1 MNFSEKTLVED
12 YIIQK
17 LEEKGW
23 KFVPPDEL
31 ERESLDEPLLLN
43 NLVRALKKLNA
54 DKGPGEDEIKQVIN
68 ELKFKSGME
77 GMKNILNFFKSG
89 VPVKFEKDRVVRH
102 IQLFDYDPGGIE
114 NNEFIVTRQ
123 AVYQS
128 GDRVIRPDV
137 MLYINGIP
145 LVDIEC
151 KNPVSFSENW
161 HNAYMQ
167 IKDYEK
173 LIPELYKYVQIGIAA
188 EQTARYF
195 PTVPWQKDVKIHLWR
210 EEGKDDIDS
219 IIEMLSKGT
228 LLNIIRYYLFF
239 REERGEET
247 KVITRYMQYRA
258 SEKIVRR
265 VIDNLEGREDKNR
278 GLIWHWQGSGKT
290 LTMIFA
296 ANKLYHQ
303 KQLENPTIF
312 FIIDRT
318 DLEDQHFIE
327 FNALDIVKPEIIGS
341 INDLK
346 DVIRHDECRGKRGI
360 MITLVHKFRPDELD
374 TLQKE
379 LEEQSKERET
389 ILTRKNVI
397 AFIDEGHRTQYGIL
411 AGQMKKIL
419 QNAFFFAFTG
429 TPISK
434 KHQDTYKEFSYP
446 PDEPYLDRYFITDS
460 IKDGFTKKIVYQPR
474 LEKFHLKKD
483 MLDTFLEVEF
493 EELDEDVREEV
504 EDRVRKKL
512 NSMNA
517 YLQNP
522 ERIEMIA
529 RDIAGHFREN
539 LDGRFKAMVVAV
551 SREACILYKLAL
563 DKHLPREYSEVV
575 MTYESREKEP
585 VRNYIKEARA
595 RYGGRDM
602 DDIKKDSIEKFKE
615 EEVPKILIVTN
626 MLLAGFDAPVLQTM
640 YLDKPLREHHIL
652 QAIARTNRPFKDAKE
667 AGLIIDYVGI
677 LKEVKK
683 AFESYSKDYQG
694 AIYDITALR
703 KDFADI
709 TGEILGLF
717 EGIEKYRYD
726 RKTML
731 KAIEVLTTG
740 EKNSRI
746 FIENYRTLRRLFEL
760 LASDESKIDLL
771 PKYRWISAVYT
782 YYLKMVIRE
791 QPGYEN
797 LARKYFR
804 KTLKYVHESTEIS
817 DLEKDLPVVEFGSDF
832 LENLEKHARTKEE
845 KAASIVF
852 TLNRYVLVETQKSP
866 VYESLSEK
874 VERILNLWKEKT
886 KDFEKIYKEG
896 VEVFKRGIELTRRQ
910 KELKFSDWE
919 YSVLLTL
926 ENEEKIKRCPGYPEL
941 IEDVR
946 ELSDILDRQRFPG
959 WTMQQAAR
967 KKVERALRKFIRRY
981 VRRCGMTLSELDS
994 LYQKLIGNVRE
1005 YGKSG

>member
-1 MNFSEKTLVED
+1 MKFSEKTLVED
-12 YIIQK
+12 YVIQK

-23 KFVPPDEL
+23 KSVPPDGL
-31 ERESLDEPLLLN
+31 ERDSYDEPLLVS

-54 DKGPGEDEIKQVIN
+54 DKGPGEDEIKQVLN

-77 GMKNILNFFKSG
+77 GIKKILNFFKTG
-89 VPVKFEKDRVVRH
+89 VPVKFEKERVVKYVR
-102 IQLFDYDPGGIE
+102 LFDYDNME

-128 GDRVIRPDV
+128 GDKGIRTDV
-137 MLYINGIP
+137 MLYVNGIP
-145 LVDIEC
+145 LVNIEC
-151 KNPVSFSENW
+151 KNPASFSENW
-161 HNAYMQ
+161 HDAYLQ

-188 EQTARYF
+188 EQRARYF
-195 PTVPWQKDVKIHLWR
+195 PIVPWQEEVKIHLWR
-210 EEGKDDIDS
+210 EDGTDDPIDA
-219 IIEMLSKGT
+219 IIEMLSKKT
-228 LLNIIRYYLFF
+228 LLDIIRYYLFF

-247 KVITRYMQYRA
+247 KVIARYMQYRA

-265 VIDNLEGREDKNR
+265 VLDNLEGREDKNK

-296 ANKLYHQ
+296 ANKLHHQ
-303 KQLENPTIF
+303 KELENPSIF
-312 FIIDRT
+312 FIIDRI

-327 FNALDIVKPEIIGS
+327 FNALDVVKPEIIGS
-341 INDLK
+341 ISDLK
-346 DVIRHDECRGKRGI
+346 NVIRHDEGRGKRGV
-360 MITLVHKFRPDELD
+360 MMALVHKFRPDELNA
-374 TLQKE
+374 LQKE
-379 LEEQSKERET
+379 LEEQSKKRET

-411 AGQMKKIL
+411 AGQMKKVL

-434 KHQDTYKEFSYP
+434 KYQDTYKEFSYP

-483 MLDTFLEVEF
+483 VLETFLEKEF
-493 EELDEDVREEV
+493 EELDEDVREVV

-522 ERIEMIA
+522 ERIDMIA
-529 RDIAGHFREN
+529 RDVAEHFKEN

-551 SREACILYKLAL
+551 NREACVLYKSAL
-563 DKHLPREYSEVV
+563 DKYLPKEYSEVV
-575 MTYESREKEP
+575 MTYKSREKE
-585 VRNYIKEARA
+585 RIRGYIKEARA

-677 LKEVKK
+677 LKEVTK
-683 AFESYSKDYQG
+683 AFEAYGKDYQG
-694 AIYDITALR
+694 AIFDIDALR
-703 KDFADI
+703 TEFVDLINKILEPFKD
-709 TGEILGLF
+709 
-717 EGIEKYRYD
+717 IEEDRYD
-726 RKTML
+726 RGTLL
-731 KAIEVLTTG
+731 KAVEVLTTG
-740 EKNSRI
+740 EEDSKT
-746 FIENYRTLRRLFEL
+746 FIENYRTLRKLFEL

-771 PKYRWISAVYT
+771 PEYRWISAVYA
-782 YYLKMVIRE
+782 YYLKMVMRE
-791 QPGYEN
+791 QPSYEN
-797 LARKYFR
+797 LARKYFK

-817 DLEKDLPVVEFGSDF
+817 DLEKDLPVVEFDDDF
-832 LENLEKHARTKEE
+832 LENLEERVKTKEE
-845 KAASIVF
+845 KAANIVF
-852 TLNRYVLVETQKSP
+852 TLNRFVLVERHKNP
-866 VYESLSEK
+866 VYESLTEK
-874 VERILNLWKEKT
+874 VERILNLWKGKT
-886 KDFEKIYKEG
+886 KDFEKICRDG
-896 VEVFKRGIELTRRQ
+896 VEVFRGFTELTRRQ
-910 KELKFSDWE
+910 KELGFNDWE
-919 YSVLLTL
+919 YSLLLTL
-926 ENEEKIKRCPGYPEL
+926 ENEEKIKKGLERPEL
-941 IEDVR
+941 VKDVE
-946 ELSDILDRQRFPG
+946 ELSEIIDDEFLFPG
-959 WTMQQAAR
+959 WTTQPVAR

-981 VRRCGMTLSELDS
+981 VRRYGMTLDELNS
-994 LYQKLIGNVRE
+994 LYQKLVENVRD
-1005 YGKSG
+1005 YGKSS